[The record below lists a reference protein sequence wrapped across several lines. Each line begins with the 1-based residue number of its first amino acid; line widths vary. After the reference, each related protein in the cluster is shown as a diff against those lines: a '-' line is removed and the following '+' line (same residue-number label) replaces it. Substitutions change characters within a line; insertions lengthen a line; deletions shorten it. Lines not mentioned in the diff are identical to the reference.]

1 MPSATTPTKPA
12 AAPEPAVP
20 ELNDLPLTL
29 RKDMPA
35 LSVTMQMYS
44 ADPAR
49 RFVVVDGQRKKEGD
63 TVHDVTVHEIRAS
76 GVVLEFHG
84 QRFLW
89 PRPGS

>member
-1 MPSATTPTKPA
+1 
-12 AAPEPAVP
+12 
-20 ELNDLPLTL
+20 
-29 RKDMPA
+29 
-35 LSVTMQMYS
+35 MQMYS

-49 RFVVVDGQRKKEGD
+49 RFIVVDGARMKEGD
-63 TVHDVTVHEIRAS
+63 NVRDVVVREIRAS

>member
-1 MPSATTPTKPA
+1 
-12 AAPEPAVP
+12 VP
-20 ELNDLPLTL
+20 DLNDLPPQL
-29 RKDMPA
+29 RRDLPQ
-35 LSVTMQMYS
+35 LNVTMQMYS

-49 RFVVVDGQRKKEGD
+49 RFIVVDGARMKEGD
-63 TVHDVTVHEIRAS
+63 NVRDVVVREIRAS

>member
-1 MPSATTPTKPA
+1 M
-12 AAPEPAVP
+12 P
-20 ELNDLPLTL
+20 ELNDLAPQL
-29 RKDMPA
+29 RRDLPQ
-35 LSVTMQMYS
+35 LNVTMQVYS

-63 TVHDVTVHEIRAS
+63 EVQGVAVREIRAS